1 MEPDSRGE
9 EPVPAGPARGHA
21 SLATRLTRLLSQPV
35 FVWLLVGLWA
45 LAAIS
50 LWRLGSERERA
61 AAAAAA
67 AHQTRSAITQGQ
79 SRSGDINVYVNALGT
94 VTPEYTVTVFSQV
107 TGRVTGVYYREGQM
121 VKKGDP
127 LIDIDVRP
135 FKAALDQALG
145 NLRHDQA
152 VLDQARIDLTRYEA
166 AAAKNAIP
174 RQQLEDQQQAVRQ
187 GEGAVQADQG
197 AVAAAKVQVEYC
209 HIVAPISGA
218 VGLRLVDPG
227 NTVFAGSGSTL
238 VVITQLQPITVVF
251 ALSEDDLPQVQ
262 DQLRAGQTLRVDVFD
277 RADRHQLEAGQLTSL
292 DNQIDTTTGT
302 LRLRAELPNEELRLF
317 PNQFVNARL
326 LVRTLHNA
334 TLVPT
339 AALQYNGTEAFVYLV
354 RPDST
359 VAVQPVTTVTSS
371 ENETAVEGLSPGTA
385 VATSGFDRL
394 ENGVAVQIRQATA
407 PAVPSS
413 ITPGLPPRASRTIH
427 PPGGQAAPGSGTYR

>member
-9 EPVPAGPARGHA
+9 EPVPAGPARGREA
-21 SLATRLTRLLSQPV
+21 FATRLSRWLSKPA
-35 FVWLLVGLWA
+35 FVWLLAGLWA
-45 LAAIS
+45 LAAIG
-50 LWRLGSERERA
+50 LWRLGSEREREA
-61 AAAAAA
+61 AAAAS
-67 AHQTRSAITQGQ
+67 AHQARSAITQGS
-79 SRSGDINVYVNALGT
+79 SRAGDINVYVNTLGT
-94 VTPEYTVTVFSQV
+94 VTPEYTVTVFPQV

-135 FKAALDQALG
+135 FKAALDQAQG
-145 NLRHDQA
+145 NLKHDQA

-187 GEGAVQADQG
+187 AEGAVQADQG
-197 AVAAAKVQVEYC
+197 AVTAAKVQVEYC
-209 HIVAPISGA
+209 HIVAPINGA

-262 DQLRAGQTLRVDVFD
+262 DQLRGGQTMRVDVFD

-302 LRLRAELPNEELRLF
+302 LRLRAEFPNEDLRLF

-339 AALQYNGTEAFVYLV
+339 AALQYNGTETFVYRV
-354 RPDST
+354 MPNGT

-371 ENETAVEGLSPGTA
+371 DNDTAVEGLSPGTL

-394 ENGVAVQIRQATA
+394 ENGAAVQIRQATGPTA
-407 PAVPSS
+407 PST
-413 ITPGLPPRASRTIH
+413 TPGLAPRASRTTH
-427 PPGGQAAPGSGTYR
+427 PPSGQAAAGSGTYR